1 MRQNKFAF
9 TLVELIVVITI
20 LAVLWTI
27 AFVSMQWYSQRAKN
41 SKIVQDIK
49 TLSSAVE
56 IWITSWKIWNLSSL
70 VLGDLS
76 AQNWVS
82 PSSSITLFDSNNN
95 AYTWALDGIS
105 IIYSI
110 WNIDFSSLR
119 QNGDDFKDWNEND
132 YIIATALTG
141 STAYFQIA
149 GQQIANS
156 GEYLATIKW
165 NYYPQIWDTASLVSA
180 SGSMSPIIDNQS
192 LWIQAQDTHLY

>member
-1 MRQNKFAF
+1 MIHKKYAF

-27 AFVSMQWYSQRAKN
+27 AFISMQWYAQRAKN

-76 AQNWVS
+76 DQNWVTS
-82 PSSSITLFDSNNN
+82 NSSITLFDDNNN
-95 AYTWALDGIS
+95 SYTWILDWVS
-105 IIYSI
+105 IQYSI
-110 WNIDFSSLR
+110 WNIDFQSLR
-119 QNGDDFKDWNEND
+119 QNGDDFKDWNQNA

-165 NYYPQIWDTASLVSA
+165 NYYPQSWDTASLVSA
-180 SGSMSPIIDNQS
+180 SGSQTPITDNQS